1 MSILRHAAVQSGLT
15 LASRVL
21 GFARDLVIAA
31 KVGAGPVGD
40 AFQTALMFPNL
51 FRRVFAEGAF
61 SQAFVP
67 VYARTREG
75 EGDAAAQRVA
85 GETLAVLF
93 AVTAGLVILAQ
104 IAMPAILWVFFFGY
118 RNDADTFPLAI
129 LLTQITMPYLACMAM
144 AALFQGV
151 LNSLGRFALAA
162 GAPILLNLFLLG
174 AALMAG
180 PPREAALYCA
190 WAVCAAGIAQAALL
204 FWGAKKAGLRFGFR
218 APKLTPDVRRVIA
231 LAVPGAIAASGTQ
244 VNLLISQILASL
256 EVGARSWLSFADRLY
271 QLPISLAG
279 VALGLAI
286 LPSLSRASRR
296 ADADGFGRTLDQA
309 VLLALGAALPAAAA
323 LTTIPGFLTDALFAR
338 GAFTG
343 FDATMTAQALLHF
356 GWGVP
361 AFVLIKVLTPP
372 FFAQEN
378 TRTPMRF
385 ALIAVAANTVLG
397 ASLFFTFKAAGLPG
411 FVGLA
416 IATSLAGW
424 LNVALLIAALLRLS
438 DYAPGRALFA
448 GALKIA
454 AASAAMGAGLYLAQR
469 HRASIEAA
477 LSGSKEAAIAAVVLA
492 AGLGYLALLFLL
504 GALRPRDIAGAFRRD

>member
-1 MSILRHAAVQSGLT
+1 ML
-15 LASRVL
+15 SRAL
-21 GFARDLVIAA
+21 GFIRDLVIAA
-31 KVGAGPVGD
+31 KIGAGPVGD

-75 EGDAAAQRVA
+75 EGEDVAARIA
-85 GETLAVLF
+85 GETLSVLF
-93 AVTAGLVILAQ
+93 AATAALVILAQ
-104 IAMPAILWVFFFGY
+104 IAMPAIMFVFFFGY
-118 RNDADTFPLAI
+118 RDDAETFPFAI

-162 GAPILLNLFLLG
+162 GAPILLNLFLLI
-174 AALMAG
+174 AALSAG

-190 WAVCAAGIAQAALL
+190 IAVCAAGFAQAGML
-204 FWGAKKAGLRFGFR
+204 FWGVKRTGLRFGFR
-218 APKLTPDVRRVIA
+218 APKLTPDVKRIIA
-231 LAVPGAIAASGTQ
+231 LAIPGAIAASGTQ

-286 LPSLSRASRR
+286 LPSLSKAARR
-296 ADADGFGRTLDQA
+296 RDGVAYSQTLDQA
-309 VLLALGAALPAAAA
+309 VLLALGAAIPAGAA
-323 LTTIPGFLTDALFAR
+323 LMAVPGFLTDALFAR
-338 GAFTG
+338 GAFTA
-343 FDATMTAQALLHF
+343 FDAEMTALALFHF

-372 FFAQEN
+372 FFAKEN
-378 TRTPMRF
+378 TKTPMRY
-385 ALIAVAANTVLG
+385 ALVGVAVNTVIG
-397 ASLFFTFKAAGLPG
+397 AALFFYLQGRGEPG

-416 IATSLAGW
+416 IATSLAAW
-424 LNVALLIAALLRLS
+424 LNVALLAGGLLRMA
-438 DYAPGRALFA
+438 DYAPGGALWRGVAKIAIAVGLMTGLLVVAQANRIPWEASVGGKEVYVALVVLSAGCVYIAGLFA
-448 GALKIA
+448 TGALKPA
-454 AASAAMGAGLYLAQR
+454 DLR
-469 HRASIEAA
+469 
-477 LSGSKEAAIAAVVLA
+477 AAIARDRAEG
-492 AGLGYLALLFLL
+492 AGGSDLEH
-504 GALRPRDIAGAFRRD
+504 